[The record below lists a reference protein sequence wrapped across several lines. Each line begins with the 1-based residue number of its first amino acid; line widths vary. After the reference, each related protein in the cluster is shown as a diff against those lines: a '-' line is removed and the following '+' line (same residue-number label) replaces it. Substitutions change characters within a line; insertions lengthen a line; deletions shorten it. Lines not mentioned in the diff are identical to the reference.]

1 MVQQQ
6 VSTAADQLVDVIQR
20 LHRRGWCDG
29 TGGNFSLVLERE
41 PLRLLMAPS
50 GVDKGRVQADQ
61 LIQVNR
67 DGAVVYGSG
76 KASAETLLHLQII
89 KDCQAG
95 AVLHT
100 HSLTATLL
108 SKHHQKLGG
117 IHLEGW
123 EMLKGLAGVTTHAT
137 SVQIPIIANHQN
149 LELLSQNAAEHLP
162 NAAHGLL
169 VAGHGLYAWG
179 ETLEAAQRHV
189 EILEFL
195 LNLHWRQQLLH
206 LSNA

>member
-1 MVQQQ
+1 VVQQQ
-6 VSTAADQLVDVIQR
+6 VSTAADQLVDVIEA

-50 GVDKGRVQADQ
+50 GVDKGRVQADH

-67 DGAVVYGSG
+67 DGAVISGSG
-76 KASAETLLHLQII
+76 KASAETLLHLRIVE
-89 KDCQAG
+89 DCQAG

-108 SKHHQKLGG
+108 SNHHQKLGG

-123 EMLKGLAGVTTHAT
+123 EMLKGLAGVTTHDT

-149 LELLSQNAAEHLP
+149 LQLLSPNAAEHLP
-162 NAAHGLL
+162 NAARGLL

-179 ETLEAAQRHV
+179 ESLETAQRHV

-195 LNLHWRQQLLH
+195 LNLQWRQQLLH
-206 LSNA
+206 LSHS

>member
-1 MVQQQ
+1 MQQQ

-67 DGAVVYGSG
+67 DGAVVDGSG
-76 KASAETLLHLQII
+76 VASAETLLHLRII
-89 KDCQAG
+89 HDCQAG

-108 SKHHQKLGG
+108 SRQHQSLGG

>member
-1 MVQQQ
+1 MQQQ
-6 VSTAADQLVDVIQR
+6 VSTTADQLVDVIHR

-50 GVDKGRVQADQ
+50 GVDKGRVKAEQ

-67 DGAVVYGSG
+67 EGAVISGSG

-89 KDCQAG
+89 EDCQAG

-108 SKHHQKLGG
+108 SNHHQKLGG

-123 EMLKGLAGVTTHAT
+123 EMLKGLAGVTTHDT

-149 LELLSQNAAEHLP
+149 LQLLSQNAAEHLP

-195 LNLHWRQQLLH
+195 LNLHWRQHLLP
-206 LSNA
+206 

>member
-1 MVQQQ
+1 MQQQ
-6 VSTAADQLVDVIQR
+6 VSTTADQLVDVIHR

-50 GVDKGRVQADQ
+50 GVDKGRVKAEQ

-67 DGAVVYGSG
+67 EVEVVHGSG

-89 KDCQAG
+89 DDCHAG

-108 SKHHQKLGG
+108 SRHHQKLGG
-117 IHLEGW
+117 IDLEGW
-123 EMLKGLAGVTTHAT
+123 EMLKGLAGVTTHDI
-137 SVQIPIIANHQN
+137 SVQVPIIANHQN
-149 LELLSQNAAEHLP
+149 LQLLSQNAAEHLP

-195 LNLHWRQQLLH
+195 LNLHWRQHLLPSH
-206 LSNA
+206 NS

>member
-1 MVQQQ
+1 MQKQ
-6 VSTAADQLVDVIQR
+6 VSTAADQLVDVIQK
-20 LHRRGWCDG
+20 LHHRGWCDG

-67 DGAVVYGSG
+67 EGAVISGSG
-76 KASAETLLHLQII
+76 KASAETLLHLRII
-89 KDCQAG
+89 DACQAG

-108 SKHHQKLGG
+108 SNHHQKLGG

-123 EMLKGLAGVTTHAT
+123 EMLKGLAGVTTHDT

-149 LELLSQNAAEHLP
+149 LELLSQKAAEHLP

-195 LNLHWRQQLLH
+195 LNLHWRQHLLH
-206 LSNA
+206 